1 MLRTTTFTVAMMA
14 LAGVLAANVEHE
26 ESTPVLKAIQASVNA
41 GPPIHVRLPEGGVA
55 GWAEIGGSSA
65 AAGDR
70 SHILDAISDYS
81 RRHGPFSTP
90 GTRGVFEP
98 FSIFPVGGRE
108 WEDLIMFDYVDLS
121 SDDGTL
127 EHWNCG
133 GRYTYDGSYANSAWL
148 KSFDQ
153 QLIGVPVI
161 AVLDG
166 TVTEFRDSE
175 PDQNEVP
182 GDGLTNYIG
191 IHHGGDRYCWY
202 ESLKQGSVTV
212 EVGDEVLA
220 GQQIAQV
227 ASSGGAS
234 WPGLRF
240 STWEPTGNVDEW
252 IHVEPYAGDCNPGS
266 SGWQNQIDIPV
277 GAECRDFGITTS
289 NLSDFYADE
298 IYSWRPPLEGSITLN
313 HDRLWMWTYATDIG
327 IFSTYQL
334 RFYDPVGNLN
344 YDTGTQWLNFS
355 STSYRQFITW
365 FAWDIPGL
373 HTIPGTWTVDVIVNG
388 DPYINFP
395 LEVLQPGTILP
406 NRPPKPIATSISPPD
421 ATPDDFLTCRVYTLD
436 VDDPDWDLLSFEYT
450 WTVGGRVVRQVTS
463 AGLADHLPRLEGCD
477 GAVVTCQ
484 VVPSDGSLNGPTS
497 FDVVRLSGFS
507 SGDLNCDGSIGIE
520 DLLVILN
527 EWGAC
532 DICSGDLDQN
542 AVVDITDLL
551 AVIAEWEG

>member
-26 ESTPVLKAIQASVNA
+26 ASAPDTKAVPASADLVSPN
-41 GPPIHVRLPEGGVA
+41 HLQLPEGGVA
-55 GWAEIGGSSA
+55 GYAEVGGSSA
-65 AAGDR
+65 SAGDR
-70 SHILDAISDYS
+70 SYILEAIRDYS
-81 RRHGPFSTP
+81 RRHGPFLAP
-90 GTRGVFEP
+90 GTRGVYEP
-98 FSIFPVGGRE
+98 FPIFPVGGIE
-108 WEDLIMFDYVDLS
+108 WGDLIMRRYVDLDS
-121 SDDGTL
+121 GEGTVQ
-127 EHWNCG
+127 EWNCG
-133 GRYTYDGSYANSAWL
+133 AYTYDNSVVNMAL
-148 KSFDQ
+148 VKSFDH

-166 TVTEFRDSE
+166 TVVELRDSE

-182 GDGLTNYIG
+182 GDGPINYVG

-202 ESLKQGSVTV
+202 ESLAQGSVTV
-212 EVGDEVLA
+212 EIGDEVHA
-220 GQQIAQV
+220 GQQIGQL
-227 ASSGGAS
+227 ASSGSAD

-252 IHVEPYAGDCNPGS
+252 SHVEPYAGDCNPGS
-266 SGWQNQIDIPV
+266 SGWENQIDIPV
-277 GAECRDFGITTS
+277 GAKCRDFGITTT
-289 NLSDFYADE
+289 NLTDHFADG
-298 IYSWRPPLEGSITLN
+298 ILSWRPPLEGSIRLD
-313 HDRLWMWTYATDIG
+313 HDTLWMWTHATDIG
-327 IFSTYQL
+327 VMSTYRMQ
-334 RFYDPVGNLN
+334 FYTPSGTLN
-344 YDTGTQWLNFS
+344 YDSGTQWLNFS
-355 STSYRQFITW
+355 FTSYPQFITW
-365 FAWDIPGL
+365 FEWDLPGL
-373 HTIPGTWTVDVIVNG
+373 HSIPGTWTVNVIVNG

-395 LEVLQPGTILP
+395 LEVLQPGEILS
-406 NRPPKPIATSISPPD
+406 NRPPEPIATSISPSD
-421 ATPDDFLTCRVYTLD
+421 ATPDDFLTCRVYTVD

-484 VVPSDGSLNGPTS
+484 VVPSDGSLSGPTS

-542 AVVDITDLL
+542 ASVDITDLL
-551 AVIAEWEG
+551 AVISAWGE